1 MQSKVKITFTEC
13 EAIGTR
19 TREGS
24 IRYESHTAVAAMATR
39 GFFREAASRGLKDLP
54 VAQMWIMDDG
64 ERADTLMRR
73 FEYGRFAGNGGAML
87 TRPTAVITG
96 LRGRDPIDV
105 QRVQG
110 YSAYGRPVINRNY
123 AEQIEAM
130 YV

>member
-24 IRYESHTAVAAMATR
+24 IRYESHTAVAATR
-39 GFFREAASRGLKDLP
+39 GFFREAASRGLKGLP

>member
-24 IRYESHTAVAAMATR
+24 IRYESHRAVAATR

-87 TRPTAVITG
+87 TQPTAVITG